1 MDDKATVF
9 RTCRNYKRG
18 IYVFNLYKK
27 SDFIVLLVAVSL
39 GLFIL
44 FVGFSDIETAKTSS
58 YLAMF
63 VIGIPVFLTLPLKG
77 YHAMYYRLYYL
88 LKYLFRIRFYVW
100 GGRKFLFE
108 EDGNEAV

>member
-1 MDDKATVF
+1 MNDKPVVF

-27 SDFIVLLVAVSL
+27 TDFIILLVAVSL

-44 FVGFSDIETAKTSS
+44 FVGFNDIETARSSS

-77 YHAMYYRLYYL
+77 YHAMYYRLYFL
-88 LKYLFRIRFYVW
+88 FRYLFRIRFYVW
-100 GGRKFLFE
+100 GGRKYLFE
-108 EDGNEAV
+108 EDVNETV